1 MKDVQMT
8 LKLKV
13 MVNKNM
19 KKCQMTKVIYFT
31 ITKCLILYTFI

>member
-13 MVNKNM
+13 MVKKNI
-19 KKCQMTKVIYFT
+19 KKYQMTKVIYFT
-31 ITKCLILYTFI
+31 ITKCLSLYKFI